1 MLSYKYYQ
9 NPENKNINIPC
20 QLVGINKISKD
31 EYRREW
37 TETLGN
43 LANPRNTNQN
53 KYCVWDMLA
62 ENADEI
68 LNSSMLAQNDK
79 LYCAKLLVEFRDRIK
94 IAPGVEFYCLRYI
107 IRLAAFRYQTN
118 LKWIAT
124 SIANRI
130 SQLQTHPKT
139 KKQCIIFTRN
149 IRKIDII
156 KRIYKSRVILN
167 THWRTIYDCL
177 KMGSISHYE
186 LLNQTDILK
195 NLTISSTTQP
205 STDNTNTRIATIELE
220 KIDKILDDELL
231 TDSDADSFVGLTDVE
246 TAISFQPSD
255 ITIDDNTI
263 LPTEQMEYTGDYTED
278 YTRGNTLQTDNEQL
292 YMSSPIGSDMED
304 NIRNE
309 IDYQGVESEE
319 WHYSH

>member
-9 NPENKNINIPC
+9 NPANKNINIPH
-20 QLVGINKISKD
+20 QLVAINKILKD
-31 EYRREW
+31 EYHREW

-43 LANPRNTNQN
+43 LANPRNTNHN

-68 LNSSMLAQNDK
+68 LNSSMMSQTDK
-79 LYCAKLLVEFRDRIK
+79 LYCAKLLVEFRDRIN

-107 IRLAAFRYQTN
+107 IRLAAFRYQTTV
-118 LKWIAT
+118 KWIAT
-124 SIANRI
+124 NIANRI
-130 SQLQTHPKT
+130 RQLQTHSKT

-149 IRKIDII
+149 IKKIDII
-156 KRIYKSRVILN
+156 KRIYKSRAILN

-195 NLTISSTTQP
+195 NLNISSTTQAI
-205 STDNTNTRIATIELE
+205 TDNTITHVATIELE

-231 TDSDADSFVGLTDVE
+231 IDSDADSLVGLTDVE
-246 TAISFQPSD
+246 TAISFQPGD
-255 ITIDDNTI
+255 MAIDGNAI
-263 LPTEQMEYTGDYTED
+263 HTEQIEYTGDYTVD
-278 YTRGNTLQTDNEQL
+278 NTLQTDNEKL
-292 YMSSPIGSDMED
+292 DMSSPIDSDMED

-309 IDYQGVESEE
+309 IDYQGAEPDE
-319 WHYSH
+319 WYH